1 MPKLKNWCF
10 TNGTNQPVKPEIVEG
25 NELEQTRLIGYV
37 FGDKRYDPN
46 DFWSGGAFQ
55 DGHRIVTSPVR
66 EINLEEG
73 YVITRSGTKY
83 ELDGPANKEYE
94 EWLGLG
100 EGGDQKDE
108 SVWEWLPRLAN

>member
-1 MPKLKNWCF
+1 MPRLKNWCF
-10 TNGTNQPVKPEIVEG
+10 ANGTNKPVEPKIVEG
-25 NELEQTRLIGYV
+25 NEWEQTRLLGYIY
-37 FGDKRYDPN
+37 DDERYSPGN
-46 DFWSGGAFQ
+46 FLSGNEFE

-83 ELDGPANKEYE
+83 ELDGPANHEYE

-100 EGGDQKDE
+100 EEGEERDVSIWDM
-108 SVWEWLPRLAN
+108 LPRLLN